1 MLDLNDAGDQDQ
13 LFQAYGVEDFVAL
26 FTHYPMLRAPEEDEA
41 VTPANDAPRLR
52 SGGLGMR
59 IDIGGSSREYVK
71 TADIKA
77 AVQGKEW
84 SVLQHLGI
92 EWNGQRGHI
101 TCPYPDHG
109 GEADWRWDDDKKL
122 AFCTCIGKRPGEKGA
137 HNIFNVIEV
146 MQGIGFNA
154 AKVWVAQLL
163 RRPDLIKTANSERY
177 QKTDPESLL
186 NPPAANR
193 DDTLVWSYLGY
204 RLDIDACAVLRPTTP
219 VAGHRRLA
227 YFDPPAK
234 ESGKPKLVGT
244 APCAVFGQ
252 IDRDGHR
259 HAHRIYLKPD
269 GCGKADFGIG
279 ADGQPREAKKS
290 AKRPDAETTSGR
302 GVVWGDPATATL
314 TVSSEG
320 VENGTAIAVALRP
333 EIDNGQVIV
342 VACISAVGL
351 EAFRPWPATTAM
363 IVAADRDE
371 GRKPDG
377 RERDRRGERAART
390 LCMRQT
396 DNVRCG
402 IALPGV
408 PGEKVDWLDIL
419 LRDGVLAVR
428 QGVFRAVEFVPT
440 ADELERAAQ
449 DQSRVSELN
458 EIAVTYPLPAMEN
471 TELKYAHTAA
481 GKVKVHK
488 LAGSRDDPHLVAIA
502 TPFGVPARL
511 RHIDQAD
518 AYGLRCV
525 VQDMNG
531 KPRAVDFDRGMLGK
545 MGAGDIRAL
554 LFQAG
559 LRTEDDGDFIA
570 VQSLKAADPDREII
584 VVKQPGWHEIPGC
597 PDPVFLA
604 PDGTVIGAPYGLDL
618 ELATSVRMPPEL
630 ALAGT
635 LDDWRAAVATAIAVR
650 DCQHWT
656 IGVLAGFVG
665 PLVSLTGLPS
675 CGINLSGLSTSGK
688 STGQRL
694 AVSAWSKPQLRHD
707 SGLFQSAHTTGNA
720 IEPLAQRATGT
731 VLALDE
737 LAHVGGKMV
746 AGLVYTIAG
755 DTGKKRMNPDASLR
769 QSYTW
774 STFAILSCECSLE
787 EKVRSDGGEWR
798 AGMAVRFPDI
808 DITEVN
814 RSVDRATLTAIDG
827 IDRHYGRAGPAFVS
841 KLIEYGLHRQASA
854 LRDRIFK
861 AAEAIAGSPDGATVR
876 AAIPFALLLVAGE
889 LAVSFGLVPAETPVK
904 EAVQWAWDRFKRSSD
919 AAALDPDAQ
928 TIANLQ
934 RWTAERWD
942 VTLRSVD
949 RGHGINNRDAVG
961 WYDETAVYIPTDR
974 IREAAGNALKQSQ
987 IGALLHNRGLLAKKE
1002 TDRFY
1007 IKYVPL
1013 VGRVSAYAL
1022 SRKEFGRTEQVTEP
1036 NFSIYEGR
1044 QHA

>member
-1 MLDLNDAGDQDQ
+1 MLDLNDAIDQDQ
-13 LFQAYGVEDFVAL
+13 LFQAFGVEDSIAL
-26 FTHYPMLRAPEEDEA
+26 FIHYPMFCAPAEDEV
-41 VTPANDAPRLR
+41 VTLPNDAPRLR
-52 SGGLGMR
+52 SREMVMR
-59 IDIGGSSREYVK
+59 GDLGGSSREYVK
-71 TADIKA
+71 TADIQS

-109 GEADWRWDDDKKL
+109 GEADWRWDDKEKL
-122 AFCTCIGKRPGEKGA
+122 AFCSCIGKRPGEKKA
-137 HNIFNVIEV
+137 HNIFNVLEV
-146 MQGIGFNA
+146 MLGVDFDA
-154 AKVWVAQLL
+154 AKVCVAQLL
-163 RRPDLIKTANSERY
+163 RRPDLVKTANGERY

-186 NPPAANR
+186 NPPATNR
-193 DDTLVWSYLGY
+193 DDTLVWSYLGH
-204 RLDIDACAVLRPTTP
+204 RLKIDPRHVLHPRTP
-219 VAGHRRLA
+219 VAGHLRLA

-234 ESGKPKLVGT
+234 EGGKPKLVGT

-252 IDRDGHR
+252 IDRDNRR

-269 GCGKADFGIG
+269 GRGKADFGID
-279 ADGQPREAKKS
+279 ADGQRREAKKS
-290 AKRPDAETTSGR
+290 AKKGEGERTTGR
-302 GVVWGDPATATL
+302 GVVWGDPATAAL
-314 TVSSEG
+314 TVSCEG
-320 VENGTAIAVALRP
+320 IETGTAIAVALRP
-333 EIDNGQVIV
+333 EIDNGEVVV

-351 EAFRPWPATTAM
+351 EAFHPWPATTAM

-377 RERDRRGERAART
+377 RERDRRGELAART
-390 LCMRQT
+390 LCMRQK
-396 DNVRCG
+396 DAVRCD

-408 PGEKVDWLDIL
+408 PGEKIDWLDIL
-419 LRDGVLAVR
+419 LREGVLAVR
-428 QGVFRAVEFVPT
+428 QGVFSAVEFVPSS
-440 ADELERAAQ
+440 DEIDRAAQ
-449 DQSRVSELN
+449 EHSRAAELD
-458 EIAVTYPLPAMEN
+458 EIAATYPLPVMEN
-471 TELKYAHTAA
+471 TELQYAHTAA

-488 LAGSRDDPHLVAIA
+488 RVILGDVLAPIA
-502 TPFGVPARL
+502 TPFGVSARL

-518 AYGLRCV
+518 AYGLRCL

-531 KPRAVDFDRGMLGK
+531 KPRAVDFERAMLGK
-545 MGAGDIRAL
+545 MGAADIRAL

-559 LRTEDDGDFIA
+559 LRTEGDGDNIA
-570 VQSLKAADPDREII
+570 VQSLKAADPEREII
-584 VVKQPGWHEIPGC
+584 IVKQPGWHEIPGC
-597 PDPVFLA
+597 ADPIFVA
-604 PDGTVIGAPYGLDL
+604 PDGNVIGAPDGLDL
-618 ELATSVRMPPEL
+618 ELAASVRMPPEL

-635 LDDWRAAVATAIAVR
+635 LDDWRSAVATAIAVL

-665 PLVSLTGLPS
+665 PLISLTGLPS

-694 AVSAWSKPQLRHD
+694 AVSPWSKPQLRHD
-707 SGLFQSAHTTGNA
+707 NGLFQSAHTTGNA

-737 LAHVGGKMV
+737 LAHVTGKTV

-755 DTGKKRMNPDASLR
+755 DTGKRRMNADASLR

-787 EKVRSDGGEWR
+787 EKVRSEGGEWR

-808 DITEVN
+808 DVTEVN
-814 RSVDRATLTAIDG
+814 RAVDRATLTAIDG
-827 IDRHYGRAGPAFVS
+827 IDRHYGHAGPAFVS
-841 KLIEYGLHRQASA
+841 KLIEHGLHLQAAA

-861 AAEAIAGSPDGATVR
+861 AAEAIAASPDGATVR

-889 LAVSFGLVPAETPVK
+889 MAVSFELLPSGTPVK
-904 EAVQWAWDRFKRSSD
+904 DAVQWAWDRFKGSSD

-928 TIANLQ
+928 TIANIQ
-934 RWTAERWD
+934 RWIAERWD
-942 VTLRSVD
+942 VTVRRVEA
-949 RGHGINNRDAVG
+949 GYAVNNRDAVG
-961 WYDETAVYIPTDR
+961 WYDDTAVYIPIDR
-974 IREAAGNALKQSQ
+974 LREAAGNALKQSQ
-987 IGALLHNRGLLAKKE
+987 IGALLHKRGLLAKKE
-1002 TDRFY
+1002 ADRFY

-1013 VGRVSAYAL
+1013 VGRVSVYAL
-1022 SRKEFGRTEQVTEP
+1022 SRREFGRTDQVTEP
-1036 NFSIYEGR
+1036 SFSIYEGR